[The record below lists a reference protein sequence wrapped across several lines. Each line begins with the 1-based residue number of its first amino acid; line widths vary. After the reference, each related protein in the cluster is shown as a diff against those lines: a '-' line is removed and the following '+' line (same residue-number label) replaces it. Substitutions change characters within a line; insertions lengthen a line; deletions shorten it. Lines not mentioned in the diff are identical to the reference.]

1 MPSSIGRSVPPNA
14 TLLTRVLPVPPVA
27 PPVLPAIKSE
37 FSGSVSIDSE
47 RSSDG
52 PGMSADPSVH
62 GSSGFRRLEGK
73 AAGGSGRTPGDSRGG
88 AEMEKGEDP
97 DPQKTQREK
106 NMLKSR
112 RHRLRKKVSWA
123 ELHL

>member
-1 MPSSIGRSVPPNA
+1 MV
-14 TLLTRVLPVPPVA
+14 
-27 PPVLPAIKSE
+27 PPVLPVIKSE

-73 AAGGSGRTPGDSRGG
+73 VAGGSGRTPGVSKGG